1 MRSGCPEAGWQVGR
15 LLAIKRSSAFSIC
28 VSLLVLQVREWE
40 LRGRIRPDVF
50 FTFGFH
56 CFYRRGRRAQVEL
69 PRQSSVGVA
78 GTNQDDAMSKKLA
91 LLAACLLWA
100 TLAPA
105 QTRVSTQDFVTK
117 VAISD
122 MMEIQS
128 SELALARQPDAD
140 TKPFAEKMVKDHQ
153 QTSRELKALVDSGK
167 VKASLPSAL
176 GAEHQKKLE
185 DLKAKSGK
193 DFDRSL
199 RPDAGPG
206 ARRGR
211 CSL

>member
-1 MRSGCPEAGWQVGR
+1 MYSSRSVFTVFIGEDGERRWNSRAKAP
-15 LLAIKRSSAFSIC
+15 L
-28 VSLLVLQVREWE
+28 EW
-40 LRGRIRPDVF
+40 
-50 FTFGFH
+50 
-56 CFYRRGRRAQVEL
+56 RA
-69 PRQSSVGVA
+69 P
-78 GTNQDDAMSKKLA
+78 TQDDAMSKKLA

-153 QTSRELKALVDSGK
+153 RTSRELKALVDSGK

-193 DFDRSL
+193 DFDRSYDQMQVQAHEEAVAL
-199 RPDAGPG
+199 FEAYAASGDNPDLKSWAEMTLPHLKEHL
-206 ARRGR
+206 AMAKKL
-211 CSL
+211 S

>member
-1 MRSGCPEAGWQVGR
+1 MYSSRSIFTVFIGEDGERTWNSHAKAP
-15 LLAIKRSSAFSIC
+15 L
-28 VSLLVLQVREWE
+28 EW
-40 LRGRIRPDVF
+40 
-50 FTFGFH
+50 
-56 CFYRRGRRAQVEL
+56 RA
-69 PRQSSVGVA
+69 P
-78 GTNQDDAMSKKLA
+78 TQDDAMSKKLA
-91 LLAACLLWA
+91 LLVTACLLWA

-105 QTRVSTQDFVTK
+105 QTRVATQDFVTK

-153 QTSRELKALVDSGK
+153 RTSRELKALVDSGK

-193 DFDRSL
+193 DFDRSYDQIQVQAHEEAVAL
-199 RPDAGPG
+199 FEAYAASGDNLDLKSWAEMTLPHLKEHLAM
-206 ARRGR
+206 AKKL
-211 CSL
+211 S